1 MDIQAH
7 IAVGRS
13 REDDQLAQALTKL
26 ATYFLWFAFS
36 GFFFY
41 IFFEGLKAFYSYS
54 FQSIFFSQEF
64 KLSESGVSFWAPFG
78 VTIFLVLIS
87 ILFTIPI
94 AIRCSVFITFHL
106 SDENRRFI
114 NTVVLL
120 LANIPSVVLGAFVK
134 TYFPPVFKYL
144 PLFDTQLNL
153 ITASIALIL
162 MILPLVVSLFN
173 AALESQRIYLNSAQV
188 LGISRRES
196 IYKTLLPRVRRTV
209 WVSITIISSRALSES
224 VMLSMILSSANYSS
238 AYGSNIRGFLNSSLN
253 PIAPLISEN
262 FFSDGSSE
270 SVKNLMFLF
279 GGLLLVTSLAINAVC
294 YQCMKKEPTVSS
306 SDSPSELSNR
316 IRLWLLRLGFPESA
330 DFRNGLIPLN
340 EYIYLSQ
347 QYYFW
352 RKLREWT
359 YRVLEWICIGILFAF
374 AASLFLS
381 IFIDGL
387 TAISQWDNFTP
398 DFGTD
403 SLGRAIINTFFIVV
417 LSICITVPIALAIA
431 VYLSEYD
438 RDSSIKK
445 YTLYLIN
452 AASAT
457 PSIIFG
463 IFGLSFFIY
472 QLELTSNGASG
483 RSIIAGVLT
492 ISLLILPYMTQLFY
506 TNISSVSDKYR
517 ESSYLLGMDK
527 YNTFVKII
535 LPIATVNLIFSI
547 LLSIG
552 KIMGETAPLYLT
564 SGMNSIYTT
573 LLFYPGQTLTT
584 RIYAQIYENNIS
596 KGETLMAEAS
606 FCCLIALTTII
617 LMGRYIIPYTMRL
630 FSYPIDIWI
639 RYYGSWFL
647 YYWKLGWYQT
657 KKMCLYLVNRIL

>member
-1 MDIQAH
+1 MDIQSY
-7 IAVGRS
+7 IAVRS
-13 REDDQLAQALTKL
+13 SPRNDQLAKALTKL
-26 ATYFLWFAFS
+26 ATYFLWLSFS

-41 IFFEGLKAFYSYS
+41 IFFEGLKSFYSYS
-54 FQSIFFSQEF
+54 FQSIFLSREF
-64 KLSESGVSFWAPFG
+64 KLSESGASFWAPFG
-78 VTIFLVLIS
+78 VTLFLVLIAV
-87 ILFTIPI
+87 LLTIPI

-106 SDENRRFI
+106 SEGNSRFI

-120 LANIPSVVLGAFVK
+120 LANIPSVVLGVFVK
-134 TYFPPVFKYL
+134 TYFPPIFKTL
-144 PLFDTQLNL
+144 PFFDTQLNL
-153 ITASIALIL
+153 ITASIALVL
-162 MILPLVVSLFN
+162 MILPLVISLFN
-173 AALESQRIYLNSAQV
+173 AALENQKVYLNSAQV

-196 IYKTLLPRVRRTV
+196 IYKTLLPRIRRTV

-224 VMLSMILSSANYSS
+224 VMLSMILSSSNYSA
-238 AYGSNIRGFLNSSLN
+238 AYEDNMRGFLNSSLN

-270 SVKNLMFLF
+270 SIKNLMFLF
-279 GGLLLVTSLAINAVC
+279 GGLLLVTSLVINALC
-294 YQCMKKEPTVSS
+294 YQCMKREPTVSIS
-306 SDSPSELSNR
+306 SSKLSSR
-316 IRLWLLRLGFPESA
+316 IKLWLLRLGFPKSI
-330 DFRNGLIPLN
+330 DLRNGLISLN

-347 QYYFW
+347 RHYFW
-352 RKLREWT
+352 RHLRESV
-359 YRVLEWICIGILFAF
+359 YKFLEWVCIGILFLF
-374 AASLFLS
+374 ATSLILS
-381 IFIDGL
+381 ILIDGL
-387 TAISQWDNFTP
+387 TSISQWDNFTP

-417 LSICITVPIALAIA
+417 LSIFITVPISLAIA
-431 VYLSEYD
+431 VHLSEYS
-438 RDSSIKK
+438 RDSRIKK

-483 RSIIAGVLT
+483 RSILAGVLT

-506 TNISSVSDKYR
+506 TNISSVSYKYR

-527 YNTFVKII
+527 YQTLVKII

-596 KGETLMAEAS
+596 KGENLMAEAS
-606 FCCLIALTTII
+606 FCCLVALMMII
-617 LMGRYIIPYTMRL
+617 LMGRYIIPYLMKL
-630 FSYPIDIWI
+630 FSYPLDIWI
-639 RYYGSWFL
+639 RYYGCLFF
-647 YYWKLGWYQT
+647 YYWKLGWYHM
-657 KKMCLYLVNRIL
+657 KRMYCYLINRFL